1 MCRANHLRVAVVAAL
16 LVAFAGCEDPA
27 PEAPG
32 RMLVDDVAMADE
44 TNGENWLAFGTSSR
58 YRQRLRS
65 RPADLSPDRRG
76 WPTSRDRAE
85 VALASGGGSGN

>member
-1 MCRANHLRVAVVAAL
+1 MCRANHRRLA
-16 LVAFAGCEDPA
+16 LVASPLVVFAGCEDLT
-27 PEAPG
+27 PEVPG
-32 RMLVDDVAMADE
+32 RMLVDDVAMAAE
-44 TNGENWLAFGTSSR
+44 TNGENWLAFGTPAR

-85 VALASGGGSGN
+85 VALASEGGSGN